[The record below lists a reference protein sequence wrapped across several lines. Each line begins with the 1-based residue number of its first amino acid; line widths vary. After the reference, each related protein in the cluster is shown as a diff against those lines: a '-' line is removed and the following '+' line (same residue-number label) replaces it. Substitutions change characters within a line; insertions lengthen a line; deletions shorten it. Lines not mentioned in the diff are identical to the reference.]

1 MIFAS
6 FTLRLEKVG
15 QTLLLMLFSDLD
27 LGSAIFAFVFMLFLA
42 VSVYGHGLYTRT
54 CKTGSPEYRKSGG
67 GN

>member
-1 MIFAS
+1 MTTKKLAKLCFYCYFLIDLCFAI
-6 FTLRLEKVG
+6 VV
-15 QTLLLMLFSDLD
+15 
-27 LGSAIFAFVFMLFLA
+27 FVLLFLA

>member
-1 MIFAS
+1 MTTKKLAKLCFYSYFLI
-6 FTLRLEKVG
+6 
-15 QTLLLMLFSDLD
+15 D
-27 LGSAIFAFVFMLFLA
+27 LGFAIFVFVLLFLA

>member
-1 MIFAS
+1 MTTKKLAKLCFYCYFLI
-6 FTLRLEKVG
+6 
-15 QTLLLMLFSDLD
+15 DLAF
-27 LGSAIFAFVFMLFLA
+27 AIFVFVLLFLA